1 MAEFATI
8 ARPYAEA
15 LFKAAGG
22 DDLQAISDQVDMLAA
37 IADNDALRAFADS
50 PKVSPEQ
57 LIALIS
63 GVANTPVLPK
73 VSRLL
78 QALIDNGRLPVLP
91 EVANQFH
98 ALVNARAGVSDARII
113 SAFALSGAALDD
125 VVAVLAKRFNRK
137 LNAAV
142 EIDASLIGGIRVVV
156 GDEVLDT
163 SIKARLEQMKVAL
176 TA

>member
-15 LFKAAGG
+15 LFKAAGA
-22 DDLQAISDQVDMLAA
+22 DDVQAVAGQVDMLAA
-37 IADNDALRAFADS
+37 IASNDALRQFADS

-57 LIALIS
+57 LIELIS
-63 GVANTPVLPK
+63 GVAKTTVLPK

-78 QALIDNGRLPVLP
+78 RALIDNGRLPVLP
-91 EVANQFH
+91 EVASQFR
-98 ALVNARAGVSDARII
+98 ALVNARSGVSDARII

-125 VVAVLAKRFNRK
+125 VVATLAKRFNRK
-137 LNAAV
+137 LNATV
-142 EIDASLIGGIRVVV
+142 EIDPSLIGGIRVVV